1 MATSS
6 ILINT
11 QTNTIMQK
19 FFLLLVISIL
29 AITPIM
35 ADNDKIITREE
46 LPEKAQLFL
55 TKHFAGVELIY
66 AKAERDMGIITSYD
80 ILLEGNVKVEFNRSG
95 EWTNVDCERGQVPDS
110 VLPQGV
116 LDYVSNK
123 FAKAYVVEIERG
135 RMGYEVK
142 LSNDLDLDFD
152 KNCKFLRVD

>member
-1 MATSS
+1 
-6 ILINT
+6 
-11 QTNTIMQK
+11 MQK

-95 EWTNVDCERGQVPDS
+95 EWQMSIANTHLFQIASYHKEC
-110 VLPQGV
+110 
-116 LDYVSNK
+116 
-123 FAKAYVVEIERG
+123 
-135 RMGYEVK
+135 
-142 LSNDLDLDFD
+142 
-152 KNCKFLRVD
+152 

>member
-55 TKHFAGVELIY
+55 TKHFAGVDLIY
-66 AKAERDMGIITSYD
+66 A
-80 ILLEGNVKVEFNRSG
+80 
-95 EWTNVDCERGQVPDS
+95 
-110 VLPQGV
+110 
-116 LDYVSNK
+116 
-123 FAKAYVVEIERG
+123 
-135 RMGYEVK
+135 
-142 LSNDLDLDFD
+142 
-152 KNCKFLRVD
+152 